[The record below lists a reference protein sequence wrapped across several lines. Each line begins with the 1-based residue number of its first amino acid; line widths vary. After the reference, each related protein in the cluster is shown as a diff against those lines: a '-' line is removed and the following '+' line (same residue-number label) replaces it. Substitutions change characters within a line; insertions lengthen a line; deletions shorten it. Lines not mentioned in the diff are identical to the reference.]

1 MNFPFVHFR
10 TVFQLV
16 SMITV
21 ETLELILVV
30 LFNMKPKNF
39 HFWWS
44 EATFLAILDK
54 HINKYFLRSFI
65 DGNWLDLIFEI
76 KRIWSFVIIST
87 LKFVISLFM
96 VEICVSSSLVFSSVL
111 LFLQTNELLVGYFST
126 MFASFIYISLRNS
139 LMTQSFMSNLW
150 HLGESVCSL
159 GLIVLSAF
167 SKKNLTFL
175 SIIAMFLT
183 SVSST
188 SCVTPPISWSSAI
201 STICH

>member
-1 MNFPFVHFR
+1 MNFPFVHFW

-76 KRIWSFVIIST
+76 KRI
-87 LKFVISLFM
+87 
-96 VEICVSSSLVFSSVL
+96 
-111 LFLQTNELLVGYFST
+111 
-126 MFASFIYISLRNS
+126 
-139 LMTQSFMSNLW
+139 
-150 HLGESVCSL
+150 
-159 GLIVLSAF
+159 
-167 SKKNLTFL
+167 
-175 SIIAMFLT
+175 
-183 SVSST
+183 
-188 SCVTPPISWSSAI
+188 
-201 STICH
+201 

>member
-96 VEICVSSSLVFSSVL
+96 VQICASSSLGFSSVL
-111 LFLQTNELLVGYFST
+111 FFLQTTELSVGYFST
-126 MFASFIYISLRNS
+126 MVASFVYISLRNS

-159 GLIVLSAF
+159 GLFVLSLF
-167 SKKNLTFL
+167 SKN
-175 SIIAMFLT
+175 S
-183 SVSST
+183 
-188 SCVTPPISWSSAI
+188 
-201 STICH
+201 